1 VELQPHAPKAV
12 TTRFGPVV
20 TDVCLTDVCLTDVCL
35 TDVCLTD
42 VCLTDACLTDA
53 CLTDACRIPRLVAD
67 TTLTETVRAT
77 RPAEQD

>member
-20 TDVCLTDVCLTDVCL
+20 TDVCLTDA
-35 TDVCLTD
+35 
-42 VCLTDACLTDA
+42 CLTDACLTDV

>member
-20 TDVCLTDVCLTDVCL
+20 TDVCLTDVCLTDACL
-35 TDVCLTD
+35 TDV
-42 VCLTDACLTDA
+42 